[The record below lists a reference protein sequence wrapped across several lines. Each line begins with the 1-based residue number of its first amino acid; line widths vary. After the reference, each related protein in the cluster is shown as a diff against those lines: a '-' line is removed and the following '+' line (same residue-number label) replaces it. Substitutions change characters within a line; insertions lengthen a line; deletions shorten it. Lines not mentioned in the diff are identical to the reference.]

1 MSCLI
6 SLSLGTISTSF
17 FSTKTEKKLSSKISA
32 LKTELDLCWAEMEV
46 ERQTHQRKEKA
57 LHAQVI
63 EVEVQRDVAV

>member
-1 MSCLI
+1 
-6 SLSLGTISTSF
+6 
-17 FSTKTEKKLSSKISA
+17 
-32 LKTELDLCWAEMEV
+32 MEV